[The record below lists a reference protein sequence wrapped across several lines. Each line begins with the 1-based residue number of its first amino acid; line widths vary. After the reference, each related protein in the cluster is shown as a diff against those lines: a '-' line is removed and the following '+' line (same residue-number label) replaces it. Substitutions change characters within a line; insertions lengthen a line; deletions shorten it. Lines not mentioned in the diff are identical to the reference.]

1 MAHTGP
7 PAWASLQL
15 KAESASL
22 QRTDRLLIRPMSFG
36 ISYYILFVFKLSN
49 TQTATGLD
57 SVFVFEMM
65 SLSEEHFNPLLNG
78 LVQTQINL

>member
-1 MAHTGP
+1 MKHF
-7 PAWASLQL
+7 
-15 KAESASL
+15 K
-22 QRTDRLLIRPMSFG
+22 D
-36 ISYYILFVFKLSN
+36 YIIFVSKLSN

-78 LVQTQINL
+78 LVQTQINS